1 MKKTVLLLAVCLML
15 GLCACGLRGQSV
27 ARNTV
32 EPVHFSAPAVRQ
44 DAAPAEEPRVTLP
57 QGASLLTE
65 QELRWFGGSCFN
77 VLPSRGPNLF
87 LAASY
92 DRAEDMDLASLFA
105 AGAGSREL
113 SDRELRQLGM
123 DGCARLTA
131 VELEDLLLRC
141 TGLGLAD
148 MSDSAFHG
156 LVYLADFDA
165 YYAPA
170 GDAGYVR
177 FLPQPRRHRD
187 PALSWWQRDPAA
199 GRGPLGDSFQHP
211 GLTGRREHPSDTPF
225 YSFLSSLAKR
235 RSHSPGAAFWH
246 III

>member
-1 MKKTVLLLAVCLML
+1 M
-15 GLCACGLRGQSV
+15 
-27 ARNTV
+27 
-32 EPVHFSAPAVRQ
+32 
-44 DAAPAEEPRVTLP
+44 
-57 QGASLLTE
+57 
-65 QELRWFGGSCFN
+65 
-77 VLPSRGPNLF
+77 LPSRGPNLF

-131 VELEDLLLRC
+131 AELEDLLLRC

-177 FLPQPRRHRD
+177 FQYGYHSPDGTVTLRYAGGSVTLHQD
-187 PALSWWQRDPAA
+187 A
-199 GRGPLGDSFQHP
+199 GRWVIASNILD
-211 GLTGRREHPSDTPF
+211 
-225 YSFLSSLAKR
+225 
-235 RSHSPGAAFWH
+235 
-246 III
+246 

>member
-1 MKKTVLLLAVCLML
+1 MKKTVLLLTVCLVL
-15 GLCACGLRGQSV
+15 GLCACGLRGQST
-27 ARNTV
+27 AGNTV
-32 EPVHFSAPAVRQ
+32 EPVHFSAPAGPPGPGPGGTAAGDSAPGRQPADGAGVALVRRELLQ
-44 DAAPAEEPRVTLP
+44 RAAG
-57 QGASLLTE
+57 Q
-65 QELRWFGGSCFN
+65 
-77 VLPSRGPNLF
+77 GPNLF

-92 DRAEDMDLASLFA
+92 DRAADMNLASLFA

-131 VELEDLLLRC
+131 AELEDLLLRC

-177 FLPQPRRHRD
+177 FQYGCHNPDGTVTLRYPGGSVTLRQD
-187 PALSWWQRDPAA
+187 A
-199 GRGPLGDSFQHP
+199 GRW
-211 GLTGRREHPSDTPF
+211 LTASNTLD
-225 YSFLSSLAKR
+225 
-235 RSHSPGAAFWH
+235 
-246 III
+246 

>member
-44 DAAPAEEPRVTLP
+44 DAAPAEEPAPAPKAERSATDEPSQSDEDEVRT
-57 QGASLLTE
+57 SLLTE

-177 FLPQPRRHRD
+177 FQYGCHNPDGTVTLRYPGGSVTLRQD
-187 PALSWWQRDPAA
+187 A
-199 GRGPLGDSFQHP
+199 GRWVTASNILD
-211 GLTGRREHPSDTPF
+211 
-225 YSFLSSLAKR
+225 
-235 RSHSPGAAFWH
+235 
-246 III
+246 

>member
-1 MKKTVLLLAVCLML
+1 M
-15 GLCACGLRGQSV
+15 
-27 ARNTV
+27 
-32 EPVHFSAPAVRQ
+32 
-44 DAAPAEEPRVTLP
+44 TLP

-92 DRAEDMDLASLFA
+92 NRAEDMDLASLFA

-131 VELEDLLLRC
+131 AELEDLLLRC

-148 MSDSAFHG
+148 MSDSAFNG

-165 YYAPA
+165 YYAPS

-177 FLPQPRRHRD
+177 FQYGCHNPDGTVTLRYPGGNVTLRQD
-187 PALSWWQRDPAA
+187 A
-199 GRGPLGDSFQHP
+199 GRWVTASNILD
-211 GLTGRREHPSDTPF
+211 
-225 YSFLSSLAKR
+225 
-235 RSHSPGAAFWH
+235 
-246 III
+246 

>member
-27 ARNTV
+27 ARNAV

-113 SDRELRQLGM
+113 SDRELSDRELRQLGM

-131 VELEDLLLRC
+131 AELEDLLLRC

-148 MSDSAFHG
+148 MSDSAFNG

-177 FLPQPRRHRD
+177 FQYGCHNPDGTVTLRYPGGSVTLRQD
-187 PALSWWQRDPAA
+187 A
-199 GRGPLGDSFQHP
+199 GRWVTASNILD
-211 GLTGRREHPSDTPF
+211 
-225 YSFLSSLAKR
+225 
-235 RSHSPGAAFWH
+235 
-246 III
+246 

>member
-1 MKKTVLLLAVCLML
+1 
-15 GLCACGLRGQSV
+15 
-27 ARNTV
+27 
-32 EPVHFSAPAVRQ
+32 
-44 DAAPAEEPRVTLP
+44 
-57 QGASLLTE
+57 
-65 QELRWFGGSCFN
+65 
-77 VLPSRGPNLF
+77 
-87 LAASY
+87 
-92 DRAEDMDLASLFA
+92 MDLASLFA

-177 FLPQPRRHRD
+177 FQYGCHNPDGTVTLRSS
-187 PALSWWQRDPAA
+187 A
-199 GRGPLGDSFQHP
+199 
-211 GLTGRREHPSDTPF
+211 TGRWLPAHAEYPKRGGVIMST
-225 YSFLSSLAKR
+225 SASSSSGSSRAGAGLSATIVL
-235 RSHSPGAAFWH
+235 F
-246 III
+246 

>member
-1 MKKTVLLLAVCLML
+1 MKKTVLLLTVRLVL

-27 ARNTV
+27 AGNTI

-44 DAAPAEEPRVTLP
+44 DTAPAEEPRVTLP

-113 SDRELRQLGM
+113 SDRELSDRELRQLGM

-131 VELEDLLLRC
+131 AELEDLLLRC

-177 FLPQPRRHRD
+177 FQYGCHNPDGTVTLRYPGGSVTLRQD
-187 PALSWWQRDPAA
+187 A
-199 GRGPLGDSFQHP
+199 GRWVIASNILD
-211 GLTGRREHPSDTPF
+211 
-225 YSFLSSLAKR
+225 
-235 RSHSPGAAFWH
+235 
-246 III
+246 

>member
-1 MKKTVLLLAVCLML
+1 M
-15 GLCACGLRGQSV
+15 
-27 ARNTV
+27 
-32 EPVHFSAPAVRQ
+32 
-44 DAAPAEEPRVTLP
+44 
-57 QGASLLTE
+57 
-65 QELRWFGGSCFN
+65 
-77 VLPSRGPNLF
+77 LPSRGPNLF

-131 VELEDLLLRC
+131 AELEDLLLRC

-148 MSDSAFHG
+148 MSDSAFNG

-165 YYAPA
+165 YYAPS

-177 FLPQPRRHRD
+177 FQYGCHNPDGTVTLRYADGNVTLRQD
-187 PALSWWQRDPAA
+187 A
-199 GRGPLGDSFQHP
+199 GRWVTASNILD
-211 GLTGRREHPSDTPF
+211 
-225 YSFLSSLAKR
+225 
-235 RSHSPGAAFWH
+235 
-246 III
+246 

>member
-15 GLCACGLRGQSV
+15 GLCACGLREQSV

-123 DGCARLTA
+123 DGCARPDGGGA
-131 VELEDLLLRC
+131 
-141 TGLGLAD
+141 GG
-148 MSDSAFHG
+148 
-156 LVYLADFDA
+156 
-165 YYAPA
+165 PA
-170 GDAGYVR
+170 AALHRAWPGGYVR
-177 FLPQPRRHRD
+177 QRLQWPGIPGGFRRVLCTVR
-187 PALSWWQRDPAA
+187 
-199 GRGPLGDSFQHP
+199 
-211 GLTGRREHPSDTPF
+211 
-225 YSFLSSLAKR
+225 
-235 RSHSPGAAFWH
+235 
-246 III
+246 

>member
-1 MKKTVLLLAVCLML
+1 MKKTVLLLTVCLVL
-15 GLCACGLRGQSV
+15 GLCACGLRGRST
-27 ARNTV
+27 AGNTV

-44 DAAPAEEPRVTLP
+44 DPAPAEQLQVTLP
-57 QGASLLTE
+57 QGTSLLTE
-65 QELRWFGGSCFN
+65 QELRWFGGSFFN
-77 VLPSRGPNLF
+77 VLPGQGPNLF

-92 DRAEDMDLASLFA
+92 DRSADMDLASLFS

-123 DGCARLTA
+123 DGFARLTA
-131 VELEDLLLRC
+131 AELEDLLLRC

-148 MSDSAFHG
+148 MSDSAFQG

-177 FLPQPRRHRD
+177 FQYGCHNPDGTVTLRYANGSVTLRQD
-187 PALSWWQRDPAA
+187 A
-199 GRGPLGDSFQHP
+199 GRW
-211 GLTGRREHPSDTPF
+211 LTASNTLD
-225 YSFLSSLAKR
+225 
-235 RSHSPGAAFWH
+235 
-246 III
+246 

>member
-1 MKKTVLLLAVCLML
+1 MKKTVLLLTVCLVL
-15 GLCACGLRGQSV
+15 GLCACGLRGQST
-27 ARNTV
+27 AGNTV

-44 DAAPAEEPRVTLP
+44 DPAPAEQLQVTLP

-65 QELRWFGGSCFN
+65 QELRWFGGSFFN
-77 VLPSRGPNLF
+77 VLPGQGPNLF

-92 DRAEDMDLASLFA
+92 DRAADMNLASLFA

-131 VELEDLLLRC
+131 AELEDLPLRC
-141 TGLGLAD
+141 TGLSLAD

-177 FLPQPRRHRD
+177 FQYGCHNPDGTVTLRYPGGSVTLRQD
-187 PALSWWQRDPAA
+187 A
-199 GRGPLGDSFQHP
+199 GRW
-211 GLTGRREHPSDTPF
+211 LTASNTLD
-225 YSFLSSLAKR
+225 
-235 RSHSPGAAFWH
+235 
-246 III
+246 

>member
-92 DRAEDMDLASLFA
+92 DAHVTVLD
-105 AGAGSREL
+105 
-113 SDRELRQLGM
+113 
-123 DGCARLTA
+123 LTA
-131 VELEDLLLRC
+131 AELEDLLLRC

-148 MSDSAFHG
+148 MSDSAFNG

-165 YYAPA
+165 YYAPS

-177 FLPQPRRHRD
+177 FQYGCHNPDGTVTLRYADGNVTLRQD
-187 PALSWWQRDPAA
+187 A
-199 GRGPLGDSFQHP
+199 GRWVTASNILD
-211 GLTGRREHPSDTPF
+211 
-225 YSFLSSLAKR
+225 
-235 RSHSPGAAFWH
+235 
-246 III
+246 

>member
-1 MKKTVLLLAVCLML
+1 MKKTVLLLTVCLVL

-27 ARNTV
+27 AGNTI

-44 DAAPAEEPRVTLP
+44 DTAPAEEPRVTLP

-113 SDRELRQLGM
+113 SDRELSDRELRQLGM

-131 VELEDLLLRC
+131 AELEDLLLRC

-156 LVYLADFDA
+156 LVYLADC
-165 YYAPA
+165 
-170 GDAGYVR
+170 
-177 FLPQPRRHRD
+177 
-187 PALSWWQRDPAA
+187 AA
-199 GRGPLGDSFQHP
+199 DYMQY
-211 GLTGRREHPSDTPF
+211 T
-225 YSFLSSLAKR
+225 AVK
-235 RSHSPGAAFWH
+235 
-246 III
+246 

>member
-92 DRAEDMDLASLFA
+92 NRAEDMDLASLFA

-131 VELEDLLLRC
+131 AELEDLLLRC

-177 FLPQPRRHRD
+177 FQYGCHNPDGTVTLRY
-187 PALSWWQRDPAA
+187 
-199 GRGPLGDSFQHP
+199 P
-211 GLTGRREHPSDTPF
+211 GGSVTLRQDTGRWVTASNILD
-225 YSFLSSLAKR
+225 
-235 RSHSPGAAFWH
+235 
-246 III
+246 